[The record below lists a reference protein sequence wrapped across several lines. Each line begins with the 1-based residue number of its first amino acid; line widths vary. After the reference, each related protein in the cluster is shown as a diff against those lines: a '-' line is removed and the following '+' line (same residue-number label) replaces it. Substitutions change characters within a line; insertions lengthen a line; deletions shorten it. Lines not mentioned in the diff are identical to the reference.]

1 MTNNRKRLI
10 DGSNNYSDLSEGDEI
25 NSNLARER
33 PHRNSRRFREMRSI
47 TPEYEEDCSSKSEK
61 DLTDIR
67 WASDLFQPT
76 FHKFNSQH
84 SGIKASIR
92 YSASILDYFQLFC
105 SEDFISFIVGTTNSY
120 CSSLD
125 KNHNT
130 INSQN
135 TSLPEMYCFLALKF
149 LMSRNK
155 KLKYSEYWS
164 NDKLLRCNIFGEV
177 MSRDRFLYLLKI
189 LHFNTNIVTADVD
202 KLYKIRE
209 ICDKLRQ
216 RFQEAFYPFQNLCI
230 DESLLLY
237 KGRLSFKQYIPSKR
251 NRFGIKS
258 FVLCDTKSGFVQD
271 FIIYNGSLTTVD
283 CVNEFIGKSGNIV
296 MELLK
301 PYLGKGHT
309 LYVDNWY
316 TSPALFILLHHNQTN
331 ACGTVRK
338 RRKGMPVIQNK
349 LKTGEASFR
358 SSKYLLAMRWCDKR
372 EVYMLSSFHSEEF
385 VETKRH
391 YRTREMIM
399 KPKCV
404 VDYNKLM
411 GAVDKTD
418 MVISTIHSER
428 KALKWYKK
436 YLPI

>member
-1 MTNNRKRLI
+1 MMTNNRKRLI
-10 DGSNNYSDLSEGDEI
+10 DGSNNYSDLSESDEI

-47 TPEYEEDCSSKSEK
+47 TSEYEEDCSSKSEK

-164 NDKLLRCNIFGEV
+164 NDKLLRSNIFGEM
-177 MSRDRFLYLLKI
+177 MSRDRS
-189 LHFNTNIVTADVD
+189 V
-202 KLYKIRE
+202 
-209 ICDKLRQ
+209 
-216 RFQEAFYPFQNLCI
+216 
-230 DESLLLY
+230 
-237 KGRLSFKQYIPSKR
+237 
-251 NRFGIKS
+251 
-258 FVLCDTKSGFVQD
+258 
-271 FIIYNGSLTTVD
+271 FIFAENFT
-283 CVNEFIGKSGNIV
+283 F
-296 MELLK
+296 
-301 PYLGKGHT
+301 
-309 LYVDNWY
+309 
-316 TSPALFILLHHNQTN
+316 
-331 ACGTVRK
+331 
-338 RRKGMPVIQNK
+338 
-349 LKTGEASFR
+349 
-358 SSKYLLAMRWCDKR
+358 
-372 EVYMLSSFHSEEF
+372 
-385 VETKRH
+385 
-391 YRTREMIM
+391 
-399 KPKCV
+399 
-404 VDYNKLM
+404 
-411 GAVDKTD
+411 
-418 MVISTIHSER
+418 
-428 KALKWYKK
+428 
-436 YLPI
+436 